1 MLQFLRTVL
10 GSVIVKTRAHNFVKN
25 FAFLMI
31 GIFIRLPVHVYY
43 DDSFNSRFGSG
54 VTTRIT
60 AIFTIVKA
68 IYSNPSL
75 TTVLHPDVIEMTYLP
90 GETWTATATTLRY
103 LRNKYKHRY
112 LL

>member
-1 MLQFLRTVL
+1 MSSLSPNGDNAINMFPFL
-10 GSVIVKTRAHNFVKN
+10 SNWHIS
-25 FAFLMI
+25 
-31 GIFIRLPVHVYY
+31 RLPVHVYY

-103 LRNKYKHRY
+103 MSNK
-112 LL
+112 

>member
-1 MLQFLRTVL
+1 MLKLKLIIFLRI
-10 GSVIVKTRAHNFVKN
+10 SPFYVIC
-25 FAFLMI
+25 
-31 GIFIRLPVHVYY
+31 IFIRLPIHVYY

-103 LRNKYKHRY
+103 LRNK
-112 LL
+112 

>member
-1 MLQFLRTVL
+1 MFPFL
-10 GSVIVKTRAHNFVKN
+10 SDWHIS
-25 FAFLMI
+25 
-31 GIFIRLPVHVYY
+31 RLPVHVYY

-103 LRNKYKHRY
+103 LRNK
-112 LL
+112 